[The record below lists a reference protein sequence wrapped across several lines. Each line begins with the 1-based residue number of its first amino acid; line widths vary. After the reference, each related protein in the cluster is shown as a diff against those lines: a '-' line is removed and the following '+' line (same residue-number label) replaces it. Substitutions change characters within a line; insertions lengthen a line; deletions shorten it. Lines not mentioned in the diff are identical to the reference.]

1 MLRTNQK
8 RARTSKRAKI
18 RVVKRCL
25 TLKAGGYPGLH
36 RFGASQ
42 LIQFV
47 LLNKIKLADKKYYC
61 NPGLPNVELLKGEG
75 PPNQNREEIIE
86 HIRHA

>member
-8 RARTSKRAKI
+8 WARTSKRAKI

-47 LLNKIKLADKKYYC
+47 LLNKIKLADKKI
-61 NPGLPNVELLKGEG
+61 LLQSGAAKRRA
-75 PPNQNREEIIE
+75 PKRRRTAKPKQRRNNRT
-86 HIRHA
+86 H

>member
-1 MLRTNQK
+1 M
-8 RARTSKRAKI
+8 
-18 RVVKRCL
+18 VKRCL

-47 LLNKIKLADKKYYC
+47 LLNKIKLADKKI
-61 NPGLPNVELLKGEG
+61 LLQSGAAKCRAPKREG